1 MPGTAVDGNDPKIGA
16 GPEADMTLLTHD
28 YPVRQARVDNRAQTP
43 IGASRE
49 GLMHGFFRFAI
60 TIFLSTA
67 VLAGIIALK
76 TEIYLTRFTH

>member
-1 MPGTAVDGNDPKIGA
+1 
-16 GPEADMTLLTHD
+16 MTLLAHD
-28 YPVRQARVDNRAQTP
+28 HGRSYYPARQVRTDNRAQTP
-43 IGASRE
+43 IDASRE
-49 GLMHGFFRFAI
+49 GMMRQFFRFAV

>member
-1 MPGTAVDGNDPKIGA
+1 
-16 GPEADMTLLTHD
+16 MTLLTPDHGRSY
-28 YPVRQARVDNRAQTP
+28 YPARQVRTDNRTQTP
-43 IGASRE
+43 IRASRE
-49 GLMHGFFRFAI
+49 GMMRGFFRFAV

>member
-1 MPGTAVDGNDPKIGA
+1 
-16 GPEADMTLLTHD
+16 MTLLTHD
-28 YPVRQARVDNRAQTP
+28 HGRSYYPVRQTRTNNRAQTP
-43 IGASRE
+43 TAASRE
-49 GLMHGFFRFAI
+49 GMMRGFFRFAV

>member
-1 MPGTAVDGNDPKIGA
+1 MGA

-28 YPVRQARVDNRAQTP
+28 HGGSHYPARQARTDDRAQTP

-49 GLMHGFFRFAI
+49 GMMRGFFRFAV

-67 VLAGIIALK
+67 ALAGIIALK
-76 TEIYLTRFTH
+76 TEIYLSHFNH

>member
-1 MPGTAVDGNDPKIGA
+1 
-16 GPEADMTLLTHD
+16 MTLLTHD
-28 YPVRQARVDNRAQTP
+28 HGRSYYPVRQVRADSRAQTP
-43 IGASRE
+43 TGASRE
-49 GLMHGFFRFAI
+49 GMMRGFFRFAV